1 MHQPLSPARRPGPPG
16 TTGIKRLIASAF
28 GVRLLSDV
36 PERVSRWH
44 IPYPPNTR
52 RRDRIAAIRQNGVLF
67 IHVPKNAG
75 TSVCDR
81 LYGEQIKHETVRYYA
96 MVAPDVLDLPSFAI
110 VRDPVARFLSAY
122 RYARS
127 DGTRDRAV
135 ARPFNARYRA
145 FACVDDAIDHLAT
158 ARSLFDIDHIF
169 RPQSWYLTDARGECR
184 IDTLVPYE
192 ALGLL
197 GDITGLSEL
206 GALPRLNRCGG
217 AMPPALDPS
226 QEAFVRDF
234 YGSDFALRRRAAVLT
249 SRTFHPCSAR
259 RATS

>member
-1 MHQPLSPARRPGPPG
+1 MQQPHFPRHLPAQSG
-16 TTGIKRLIASAF
+16 TVGINRLIASAF
-28 GVRLLSDV
+28 GVRLVSDV
-36 PERVSRWH
+36 PERLSRWR
-44 IPYPPNTR
+44 IPYPPSAQR
-52 RRDRIAAIRQNGVLF
+52 RHRIAAIQESGVLF

-96 MVAPDVLDLPSFAI
+96 MVAPDLLDLPSFAI

-122 RYARS
+122 CYARS
-127 DGTRDRAV
+127 GGTRDRAV

-197 GDITGLSEL
+197 GDIMGLPEL
-206 GALPRLNRCGG
+206 GDLPRLNRCGG
-217 AMPPALDPS
+217 ALPPALNPS

-249 SRTFHPCSAR
+249 SRAFRPCSAR